1 MTTPLTIL
9 RRAALTGAA
18 LAALGTTSA
27 SAFTL
32 NDPALA
38 VPADKIEHVVREIT
52 IHSIQPTHIRTEL
65 FLASDRAHWISRD
78 ATTNRVVGE
87 TTFAKGQ
94 DGLTTPPWQ
103 SVAQE
108 ANNWRHVFDEGKT
121 RQVGETTVDGRR
133 ALILESVRGKWVTD
147 EDDQIT
153 TMVVDAETFTPYDI
167 TTKIA
172 KIDFSQDIA
181 IRSLETL
188 PRTAQNE
195 RLLDPL
201 SATASKA
208 GAKAI
213 KKAPKKAKKHAK
225 RARR

>member
-18 LAALGTTSA
+18 LAALGTASA

-38 VPADKIEHVVREIT
+38 VPSDKIEHVVREIT
-52 IHSIQPTHIRTEL
+52 IKSTQPTHIRTEL

-78 ATTNRVVGE
+78 ATTNQVVGE
-87 TTFAKGQ
+87 TTFTKGQ

-108 ANNWRHVFDEGKT
+108 ADNWRHVFDEGKT
-121 RQVGETTVDGRR
+121 RQVGETTVNGRR
-133 ALILESVRGKWVTD
+133 ALILESIRGKWVTD
-147 EDDQIT
+147 EDAQST
-153 TMVVDAETFTPYDI
+153 TMVVDAETFTLYDI
-167 TTKIA
+167 KTVIDKD
-172 KIDFSQDIA
+172 DFSQDIA

-201 SATASKA
+201 SATATK
-208 GAKAI
+208 AKAA
-213 KKAPKKAKKHAK
+213 KTKAAKKAKKQAK

>member
-38 VPADKIEHVVREIT
+38 VPSDKIEHVVREIT
-52 IHSIQPTHIRTEL
+52 IKSTQPTHIRTEL

-78 ATTNRVVGE
+78 AVTGKVVGE
-87 TTFAKGQ
+87 TTFTKGE

-121 RQVGETTVDGRR
+121 RQIGETTVDGRR

-147 EDDQIT
+147 EDEQTT
-153 TMVVDAETFTPYDI
+153 TMVVDAETFTLYDI
-167 TTKIA
+167 KTTIDKY
-172 KIDFSQDIA
+172 DFSQDIA
-181 IRSLETL
+181 IRALETL

-201 SATASKA
+201 SAKASKA
-208 GAKAI
+208 AKANA
-213 KKAPKKAKKHAK
+213 KAGKKAKKQAK
-225 RARR
+225 CARR

>member
-1 MTTPLTIL
+1 MTTPLTLL
-9 RRAALTGAA
+9 RRAALAGAA

-27 SAFTL
+27 GAFTL

-38 VPADKIEHVVREIT
+38 VPSDRIEHVVREIT
-52 IHSIQPTHIRTEL
+52 IQSTRPTHIRAEL

-78 ATTNRVVGE
+78 PATGRVLDE
-87 TTFAKGQ
+87 TTFTRGE

-108 ANNWRHVFDEGKT
+108 ANNWRHVLDEGRT

-133 ALILESVRGKWVTD
+133 ALVLESVRGRWVTD
-147 EDDQIT
+147 EDDQTT
-153 TMVVDAETFTPYDI
+153 TMVVDAETFTLYDI
-167 TTKIA
+167 KTVIDKY
-172 KIDFSQDIA
+172 DFSQDIA
-181 IRSLETL
+181 IRTLETL

-201 SATASKA
+201 ATTATK
-208 GAKAI
+208 AKANKAKAH
-213 KKAPKKAKKHAK
+213 KKAAKQAK